1 MQKKISSTST
11 ARDAPIQVTTGLALP
26 GRWLSR
32 LSVQRLRLIS
42 QSPQQVTDVAEQQA
56 DSKADLSNILSAG
69 SAVEDFQQ
77 IAGSADALLGAGVEI
92 GERGVGVQVEDGVV
106 GVVAGEWD
114 EVANFCAGHW

>member
-1 MQKKISSTST
+1 MTIF
-11 ARDAPIQVTTGLALP
+11 AVIPPLECWLATGPALP

-32 LSVQRLRLIS
+32 LSVQRLRLIA
-42 QSPQQVTDVAEQQA
+42 QGTQQIAAVTEQQA
-56 DSKADLSNILSAG
+56 DGKADLSDILNAG

-106 GVVAGEWD
+106 SVVAGEWNGIAD
-114 EVANFCAGHW
+114 V